1 MNMIR
6 IIADTLSCIS
16 PEEAKGLKISLLPQI
31 VIFGETSYRDDSEI
45 DAVQFLA
52 KARVSRVFP
61 STAAPAPILYQ
72 PIFEE
77 VYRNNDT
84 ALVICPSA
92 KVSGTFQSVEKA
104 ASEFPDA
111 DIRIID
117 TKLLAAG
124 LGTVVNRAV
133 ECVSKGMSIDDT
145 IKEVQDLSQK
155 NRTYV
160 LVDTLEFLKRGGRIG
175 AASAFIGGLLDMKPI
190 LAFRNGQIEPIEK
203 QRTKKKAL
211 SRIKDYVASDCARN
225 GTANLVIMHGDAIFE
240 AETLARELTQLLG
253 IEDIKIIFPPP
264 AILTHSG
271 PGVIAISY
279 FKN

>member
-1 MNMIR
+1 MIR

-16 PEEAKGLKISLLPQI
+16 PEEAKNLKIELLPQI

-45 DAVQFLA
+45 NAVQFLE
-52 KARVSRVFP
+52 KARISRVFP

-72 PIFEE
+72 PIFED
-77 VYRNNDT
+77 VFQKKDT
-84 ALVICPSA
+84 ALVICPSS
-92 KVSGTFQSVEKA
+92 KVSGTLQSVEKA
-104 ASEFPDA
+104 AAEFPDA

-117 TKLLAAG
+117 TQLLAAG
-124 LGTVVNRAV
+124 LGTVVYHAV
-133 ECVSKGMSIDDT
+133 ESARKGMAVDEIISEI
-145 IKEVQDLSQK
+145 IRVSQR

-211 SRIKDYVASDCARN
+211 LRIKQLISSDCARDDS
-225 GTANLVIMHGDAIFE
+225 AHLVIMHGDAIKD
-240 AETLARELTQLLG
+240 AEQLALEISEEIG
-253 IEDIKIIFPPP
+253 ISGINIIFPPP
-264 AILTHSG
+264 AILVHSG

-279 FKN
+279 FTK

>member
-1 MNMIR
+1 MIR

-16 PEEAKGLKISLLPQI
+16 PEEAKNLKIALLPQI
-31 VIFGETSYRDDSEI
+31 VIFGETSFRDDSEI

-77 VYRNNDT
+77 VYRKNDT

-92 KVSGTFQSVEKA
+92 KVSGTYQSVEKA
-104 ASEFPDA
+104 ASEFPGA

-117 TKLLAAG
+117 TQLLAAG
-124 LGTVVNRAV
+124 LGTVVNHAV
-133 ECVSKGMSIDDT
+133 KCISNGMPIDDT
-145 IKEVQDLSQK
+145 IKEVQDLSKK

-203 QRTKKKAL
+203 QRTKKKAI
-211 SRIKDYVASDCARN
+211 SRIKDMIAVDCARD
-225 GTANLVIMHGDAIFE
+225 GSANLVIMHGDANLE
-240 AETLARELTQLLG
+240 AETLAGELTLLLG
-253 IEDIKIIFPPP
+253 IKEIKIIFPPP

-279 FKN
+279 FTN